1 MAEVCFESLDAS
13 AQGGLGEAQAVGG
26 HSEVTFLDD
35 GEERPQALDVHA
47 APLIRFLH
55 QACLSHALDARRWQ
69 CHGEV
74 MSVGTAFNDLGARFG
89 LHVLGTLDDVF
100 FQSGPSFGYP
110 WTCYILATAPHH
122 RAVQQ
127 VVGQL
132 MDVEVAGCRLWRYAK
147 IEARVGP
154 PLDFGTS

>member
-1 MAEVCFESLDAS
+1 MSVTKPAV
-13 AQGGLGEAQAVGG
+13 GEASHTADAPGDLRVLFCIGVLPDFYAQ
-26 HSEVTFLDD
+26 
-35 GEERPQALDVHA
+35 PA
-47 APLIRFLH
+47 AEFDRLLEPF
-55 QACLSHALDARRWQ
+55 
-69 CHGEV
+69 
-74 MSVGTAFNDLGARFG
+74 GTAFNDLGARFG